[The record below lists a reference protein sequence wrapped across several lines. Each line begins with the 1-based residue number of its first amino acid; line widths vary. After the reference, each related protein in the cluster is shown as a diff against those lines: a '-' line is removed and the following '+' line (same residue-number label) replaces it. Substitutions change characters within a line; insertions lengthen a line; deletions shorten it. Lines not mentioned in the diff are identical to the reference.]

1 MSRPK
6 LSLSLSSL
14 SSRFSH
20 SSQSS
25 VSTRSS
31 KSEHRPIDHQIKILI
46 IGDSGVGKS
55 CLNQRFFNNQF
66 PADQVSTIGIDF
78 TIKLLQINGQNIKVN
93 SYDTSGCERYHKV
106 TNAYCRDAHGVVV
119 VYDTADGFSFF
130 NVRKWM
136 ECIDTY
142 APNDVVTILVG
153 NKTDSLDRQV
163 SFQRGTEMAKEYDML
178 HFECSAKTGDGVEE
192 AFRELMRKIIEIQ
205 TMESPDT
212 SDAVTEHLNYNLNVE
227 TSDFVDVNS
236 LKDSAE
242 RPRNAQRS
250 KYSLSKI
257 SRRLP
262 SKPSFDGLKSK
273 MSASVNVLSR
283 RKHREQDT
291 ISYHIPGDA
300 DQDIEVKVV
309 PEERKSRRKF
319 HKVSAVINRFR
330 NKRNTKIQS

>member
-1 MSRPK
+1 
-6 LSLSLSSL
+6 
-14 SSRFSH
+14 
-20 SSQSS
+20 

-46 IGDSGVGKS
+46 VGDSGVGKS

-78 TIKLLQINGQNIKVN
+78 TIKLLEINGQNIKVN
-93 SYDTSGCERYHKV
+93 SYDTSGLERYHDI
-106 TNAYCRDAHGVVV
+106 TNAYCREADGVVV
-119 VYDTADGFSFF
+119 VYDTADGSSFY
-130 NVRKWM
+130 NVRKWIK
-136 ECIDTY
+136 CIKTY

-178 HFECSAKTGDGVEE
+178 HFECSAKTGDGVQN
-192 AFRELMRKIIEIQ
+192 AFSELIRKIIEIQ
-205 TMESPDT
+205 TMESPDS

-236 LKDSAE
+236 LNYNE
-242 RPRNAQRS
+242 VNTHRPQRS

-262 SKPSFDGLKSK
+262 SKPSFDGLKGK
-273 MSASVNVLSR
+273 MSIRVRSR
-283 RKHREQDT
+283 RKHREQDN

-300 DQDIEVKVV
+300 DQDIEVKVIA
-309 PEERKSRRKF
+309 EEKKGKKF
-319 HKVSAVINRFR
+319 KKFSGIINRMR
-330 NKRNTKIQS
+330 NKRTNKMQS